1 MYHHSFAQGIATQRV
16 SARRSEAKAARRAA
30 KAKAKA
36 RQR

>member
-1 MYHHSFAQGIATQRV
+1 MLHHSFTQGIATQRV
-16 SARRSEAKAARRAA
+16 ATWRSEAKATKRAA